1 MSQSSKHRRNRTA
14 RTATAAV
21 TLLMAGALGAAGA
34 GTSNAG
40 TSNTGTSK
48 VGASGAAAKA
58 APQTK
63 QIASSVL
70 GGDYKI
76 TLTALRS
83 PEDELAAS
91 VRLQVFTQSGG
102 AWKESDRVTVGEV
115 DGWFW
120 YPLTGKG
127 AVCDFATAS
136 TEPAPLTVSLLVT
149 SSIGCSDPVHYLVKE
164 GRVYAD

>member
-40 TSNTGTSK
+40 TSD
-48 VGASGAAAKA
+48 VGSSGAAAKA
-58 APQTK
+58 APTK

-91 VRLQVFTQSGG
+91 VRLQVFTRGGG
-102 AWKESDRVTVGEV
+102 AWKESDRVTVGDV

-149 SSIGCSDPVHYLVKE
+149 PSIGCSDPVHYLVKE
-164 GRVYAD
+164 GRVYAG

>member
-1 MSQSSKHRRNRTA
+1 MSQSSNHRRNRTA
-14 RTATAAV
+14 RTAMAAV

-40 TSNTGTSK
+40 TSNTGTS
-48 VGASGAAAKA
+48 SAAAKVA
-58 APQTK
+58 APQTR

-91 VRLQVFTQSGG
+91 VRLQVFTQSAG
-102 AWKESDRVTVGEV
+102 AWKESDRVTVGDV

-120 YPLTGKG
+120 YPLTGRG
-127 AVCDFATAS
+127 AVCEFATAS

-149 SSIGCSDPVHYLVKE
+149 PSIGCSDPVHYLVKE

>member
-40 TSNTGTSK
+40 TSD
-48 VGASGAAAKA
+48 VGSSGAAAKA
-58 APQTK
+58 APAK

-91 VRLQVFTQSGG
+91 VRLQVFTRGGG
-102 AWKESDRVTVGEV
+102 AWKESDRVTVGDV

-149 SSIGCSDPVHYLVKE
+149 PSIGCSDPVHYLVKE
-164 GRVYAD
+164 GRVYAG